1 MYLSGRFRVAE
12 RLKFRRALSDRSN
25 DVFRGTR
32 AARRIPD
39 GALIL
44 ELEISTNLY
53 SVDRKSV
60 V

>member
-53 SVDRKSV
+53 SVK
-60 V
+60 